1 MAALLPRPL
10 RSGLITLALLAAAW
24 LLLAPT
30 QLGGRASWLVVN
42 GNSMEP
48 LYHRG
53 DLVLL
58 WSEPQYQVGQV
69 LAYRH
74 PEIGPVIHRTIG
86 RDGALWVFKGDHN
99 TFIDPYRPRTSDLI
113 GRAVLWVPA
122 VGSPLIWLR
131 TPAVAAALAFG
142 MGLLMVQIH
151 STRRPG
157 RARPSPAATPR
168 IPAQAGLV
176 AAAAGLL
183 LSLALGV
190 AALVRPAQ
198 RAASVELPYQQVG
211 SFSYTAA
218 APPGIYDGG
227 AATTGEPVFWKLSDT
242 LDVAFAYTLTSDAPA
257 DIRGTARLDAELGS
271 ADGWHR
277 TLALSPARSFAGGAV
292 ELRGQVDLASVKAMV
307 AELER
312 QAELPR
318 REYTLRIRPTVT
330 VDGALGGLPLHESFA
345 PALTF
350 QSDEYQLRMVRDP
363 ERDALAP
370 AKAGALTRTSSGDE
384 QIFPGVPLAV
394 VPARWLAALGL
405 LISGGAMAALAGPL
419 LRRFQGDPAAQI
431 QLRYGGQICDVAAPA
446 HALAQAIEL
455 GSIDALARLA
465 ERSGAPL
472 LHEQGAGQHRYFT
485 IVGEQAYVYLAANPA
500 PPTLS
505 QPIAAGPA
513 AVVFSSWQDV
523 FLSTLEQTGLASE
536 ASRTAGVSLV
546 DAYRQREA
554 DRRFATAWDAARVR
568 ALAQLR

>member
-1 MAALLPRPL
+1 MATLLPRSL
-10 RSGLITLALLAAAW
+10 RSSLITLALLAAAW

-30 QLGGRASWLVVN
+30 QLGGQVSWLVVN

-58 WSEPQYQVGQV
+58 RAEPQYQVGQV

-74 PEIGPVIHRTIG
+74 PEIGPVIHRAIG
-86 RDGALWVFKGDHN
+86 RDGALWVFQGDHN
-99 TFIDPYRPRTSDLI
+99 TFIDPYRPHTSDLI

-122 VGSPLIWLR
+122 LGSPLIWLR

-157 RARPSPAATPR
+157 RARPTPAAAR

-176 AAAAGLL
+176 VTAAGLL

-198 RAASVELPYQQVG
+198 RATSVELPYQQAG
-211 SFSYTAA
+211 RFSYTAA

-227 AATTGEPVFWKLSDT
+227 AAATGEPVFWKLSDT

-312 QAELPR
+312 QAELPK

-330 VDGALGGLPLHESFA
+330 VDGALGGQPLHESFA

-370 AKAGALTRTSSGDE
+370 AKAGALTRTSIGNE
-384 QIFPGVPLAV
+384 QIFPGVPLGV

-405 LISGGAMAALAGPL
+405 LISGGALAALAGPL
-419 LRRFQGDPAAQI
+419 LRRLRGDPAAQI
-431 QLRYGGQICDVAAPA
+431 RLRYGGQICDVAAPA
-446 HALAQAIEL
+446 RSLAQAIEL
-455 GSIDALARLA
+455 GSIEALARLA

-472 LHEQGAGQHRYFT
+472 LHEQGPGQHRYFT
-485 IVGEQAYVYLAANPA
+485 IVGEQTYVYLADDPA
-500 PPTLS
+500 PPTFS
-505 QPIAAGPA
+505 QPVAAEPA
-513 AVVFSSWQDV
+513 AVVFPSWQDV
-523 FLSTLEQTGLASE
+523 FLSTLEQSGLASE
-536 ASRTAGVSLV
+536 ASRAAGVSLV
-546 DAYRQREA
+546 AAYRQRET
-554 DRRFATAWDAARVR
+554 DRRFASAWDAARTR